1 MAVQSLAHTLMSSC
15 RSIFGSLQQR
25 PHDASDHRNA
35 GFPQPNPALMQQLQ
49 AFTTR
54 FTEHSAQADVKF
66 DALAKSLR
74 SLYQAA
80 HTLADL
86 VSEQLG
92 RVRAALQA
100 TPISG
105 PDGLATV
112 PLQDLRD
119 GLAETATELKA
130 LRAVGDELCRVC
142 SRVRSIEKLG
152 LAIRTSVFSFAVES
166 ARTEE
171 CLESFG
177 SFADD
182 LRALGDRI
190 SDIAESIDQQANGT
204 RLALA
209 QELEILDGGHG
220 QLCRLAQ
227 QLDTTASTTATA
239 AQQMLDQVLQGLQQ
253 AEEHTRTITHQASEA
268 VFYLQFGD
276 IIRQKSEH
284 ISAALHEIGAKLQ
297 PTPPASEVSTQA
309 RDTDRVLAVQVG
321 HLELIQTEVTAAQH
335 NLAASFQ
342 NLARAGEQLHAA
354 LNHWEVPS
362 ASQHTEADSLAA
374 FKADV
379 LRMEGLHHQGLQLRH
394 GTQRSKQN
402 AVNASNCLAGHVV
415 QVKTLNADIHLHALN
430 AIVRTSALGPQGA
443 TLSVLSTYVDS
454 LYRESRDVAADLVTM
469 FESVLQQ
476 TRAQNT
482 EATVTA
488 PAIQDVQL
496 HAGINRIESACNNCR
511 TALASATTL
520 VTQQHESLG
529 NSQALLSF
537 LGEHAAAIA
546 GQIQELKEIRAG
558 LAPRLGD
565 ETVALP
571 APTELRDRYTMQ
583 SERDIHDSLMKRT
596 TVTNTATLVS
606 GERPERFAPA
616 PPQDATP
623 GAFPEVPTTRTGPS
637 TTTLLVPTA
646 AAAELNDNVELF

>member
-1 MAVQSLAHTLMSSC
+1 MAVQGLVHTLVSSC
-15 RSIFGSLQQR
+15 RRIVESLQPRSQ
-25 PHDASDHRNA
+25 DTSGHRKES
-35 GFPQPNPALMQQLQ
+35 FPQSYPDLRQQLQ
-49 AFTTR
+49 TFTTR
-54 FTEHSAQADVKF
+54 FTEHSVQADVEF

-80 HTLADL
+80 HTLAGL

-119 GLAETATELKA
+119 SLAETATELKA

-152 LAIRTSVFSFAVES
+152 LAIRTSVFSFAIES

-171 CLESFG
+171 CLASFG
-177 SFADD
+177 SFAAD

-190 SDIAESIDQQANGT
+190 SVIAESIDLQANGT
-204 RLALA
+204 RHALA

-220 QLCRLAQ
+220 QLHRLAQ
-227 QLDTTASTTATA
+227 ELDITARATASA

-253 AEEHTRTITHQASEA
+253 AEQHMQTITQQASEA

-284 ISAALHEIGAKLQ
+284 ISAALRAIDANLQ
-297 PTPPASEVSTQA
+297 PTINATEVSKWTSA
-309 RDTDRVLAVQVG
+309 ADRVLAVQVG
-321 HLELIQTEVTAAQH
+321 QLELIQTEVIAAQH
-335 NLAASFQ
+335 KLAAAFQ
-342 NLARAGEQLHAA
+342 NLASAGEQLHEA
-354 LNHWEVPS
+354 LNQWEVQS
-362 ASQHTEADSLAA
+362 SNQSTEADSLAA
-374 FKADV
+374 FKAEV
-379 LRMEGLHHQGLQLRH
+379 LRMEELHHQGLQLRH

-415 QVKTLNADIHLHALN
+415 KVKTLNADIHLHALN

-488 PAIQDVQL
+488 PEIQDVQL

-511 TALASATTL
+511 TALTSANTL
-520 VTQQHESLG
+520 VSQQHESLR

-537 LGEHAAAIA
+537 LGQYAAAIA
-546 GQIQELKEIRAG
+546 GQIQELKEIRAD

-565 ETVALP
+565 ENVALP

-583 SERDIHDSLMKRT
+583 SERDIHDSLVKLT
-596 TVTNTATLVS
+596 AVTSTATTLS
-606 GERPERFAPA
+606 GDNLELFAPA
-616 PPQDATP
+616 PPPATSP
-623 GAFPEVPTTRTGPS
+623 GAPPESQTIIAGHS
-637 TTTLLVPTA
+637 TTIVLAASA
-646 AAAELNDNVELF
+646 AAPELGDNIELF

>member
-1 MAVQSLAHTLMSSC
+1 
-15 RSIFGSLQQR
+15 
-25 PHDASDHRNA
+25 
-35 GFPQPNPALMQQLQ
+35 
-49 AFTTR
+49 
-54 FTEHSAQADVKF
+54 
-66 DALAKSLR
+66 
-74 SLYQAA
+74 
-80 HTLADL
+80 
-86 VSEQLG
+86 
-92 RVRAALQA
+92 
-100 TPISG
+100 
-105 PDGLATV
+105 
-112 PLQDLRD
+112 
-119 GLAETATELKA
+119 
-130 LRAVGDELCRVC
+130 
-142 SRVRSIEKLG
+142 VRSIEKLG

-239 AQQMLDQVLQGLQQ
+239 AQQMLDQVLQELQQ
-253 AEEHTRTITHQASEA
+253 AEAHMRTITHQASEA

-284 ISAALHEIGAKLQ
+284 ISAALHEIGAKLR
-297 PTPPASEVSTQA
+297 PTPQTNEASTRA
-309 RDTDRVLAVQVG
+309 GDADRVLAVQVG
-321 HLELIQTEVTAAQH
+321 QLELIQTEVTAAQH

-342 NLARAGEQLHAA
+342 NLASAGEQLHAA

-362 ASQHTEADSLAA
+362 ASKHTEADSLAA

-379 LRMEGLHHQGLQLRH
+379 LRMEELHHQGLQLRQ

-415 QVKTLNADIHLHALN
+415 KVKTLNADIHLHALN

-482 EATVTA
+482 EATMTA
-488 PAIQDVQL
+488 PAIQDLQL

-511 TALASATTL
+511 TALASANTL
-520 VTQQHESLG
+520 VTQQHESLR

-546 GQIQELKEIRAG
+546 GQIEELKEIRAG

-565 ETVALP
+565 ETAVLP
-571 APTELRDRYTMQ
+571 VPTELRDRYTMQ
-583 SERDIHDSLMKRT
+583 SERDIHDSLVKLT
-596 TVTNTATLVS
+596 AVTATATTLS
-606 GERPERFAPA
+606 GDNLELFAPA
-616 PPQDATP
+616 PPATTSP
-623 GAFPEVPTTRTGPS
+623 GAPPEPQTIIAGHS
-637 TTTLLVPTA
+637 TTIVLATSAAVP
-646 AAAELNDNVELF
+646 ELGDNIELF